1 MRANEYAA
9 VHACIAV
16 GMPRFRVRVCMAL
29 HARDG
34 VRAATFRRVRVHVFS
49 TPRDRCITNH
59 RDGRTSVRTVRDGVW
74 GGSSSLRNF
83 AQSGLYGAENP
94 GFVRSAPT
102 VAVHLRGHADDAC
115 DMRGCVSNRSRP
127 PTRTSRKTPCFM
139 CFFEQDRCRRS
150 EEHTSELQSL
160 MRISY
165 AVFCLKKKT

>member
-16 GMPRFRVRVCMAL
+16 GMPWFRMRVCMAL

-49 TPRDRCITNH
+49 TPRDRCITDH
-59 RDGRTSVRTVRDGVW
+59 RDGRRSVRTVRDGRW
-74 GGSSSLRNF
+74 GGSS
-83 AQSGLYGAENP
+83 
-94 GFVRSAPT
+94 
-102 VAVHLRGHADDAC
+102 
-115 DMRGCVSNRSRP
+115 
-127 PTRTSRKTPCFM
+127 
-139 CFFEQDRCRRS
+139 RS

-165 AVFCLKKKT
+165 AVFRLKKTKNKYHQRS

>member
-1 MRANEYAA
+1 
-9 VHACIAV
+9 
-16 GMPRFRVRVCMAL
+16 MPRFRVRVCMAL

-83 AQSGLYGAENP
+83 AQSGLYGAE
-94 GFVRSAPT
+94 
-102 VAVHLRGHADDAC
+102 
-115 DMRGCVSNRSRP
+115 
-127 PTRTSRKTPCFM
+127 
-139 CFFEQDRCRRS
+139 RS

-165 AVFCLKKKT
+165 AVFCLKKKKTQETTRNHGN